1 MSDKPQQDK
10 VSVSRELE
18 IWIDPDRQEGLPCI
32 KGTRVPVHLVLRA
45 IEQTG
50 SIAGALRSYP
60 QLTEQQ
66 VKDVLYFAQQRLLD
80 SSEQTIRELQAD
92 KERLD
97 SDFVLL
103 RQFDGPHKV
112 GAVIL
117 GFDGRPQRLER
128 EDALGLTW
136 KHITW
141 REAIDAARGA
151 EPGGGES
158 SGPDSQPIGSGGKSS
173 E

>member
-1 MSDKPQQDK
+1 MSDKPQQDQ

-66 VKDVLYFAQQRLLD
+66 VKDALYFAQQRLLD
-80 SSEQTIRELQAD
+80 SSEQIIRELRAD
-92 KERLD
+92 KDRLD
-97 SDFVLL
+97 WLESQKGGVAHEDPRSEFEMLNPWEAYSGL
-103 RQFDGPHKV
+103 M
-112 GAVIL
+112 L
-117 GFDGRPQRLER
+117 GKADRI
-128 EDALGLTW
+128 W
-136 KHITW
+136 KPTV
-141 REAIDAARGA
+141 REAIDAARSRP
-151 EPGGGES
+151 EPGEAFRGSDGVSTKGES
-158 SGPDSQPIGSGGKSS
+158 ND
-173 E
+173 